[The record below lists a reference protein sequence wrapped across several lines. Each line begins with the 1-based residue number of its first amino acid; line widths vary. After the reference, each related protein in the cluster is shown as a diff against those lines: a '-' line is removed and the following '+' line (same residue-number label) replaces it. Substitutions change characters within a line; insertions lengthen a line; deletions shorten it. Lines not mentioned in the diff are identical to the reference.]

1 MANTSNTSLQPIDLN
16 QLYGI
21 DEIMSASQPSL
32 ENLNDYNR
40 RTMEFNNTQGAS
52 TSQTMPQNT
61 ASMQGSNPRTYM
73 QQDSMQSQPQ
83 RQEQTFPT
91 SRTAMEESQFSDT
104 FSQNESIQLAGDMQ
118 SFLRQQVGRKVSV
131 QFLIG
136 ENSMVEQTG
145 TLVGV
150 GNDYIILRESNGQLL
165 ICHVEALK
173 FVRVESS

>member
-21 DEIMSASQPSL
+21 DEIMSAPQQSL
-32 ENLNDYNR
+32 GNLNDYNR
-40 RTMEFNNTQGAS
+40 KAMDFNNTQDALIS
-52 TSQTMPQNT
+52 PNMPQNT
-61 ASMQGSNPRTYM
+61 ASMQGRNPRADM
-73 QQDSMQSQPQ
+73 QQDSMQNQPQ

-150 GNDYIILRESNGQLL
+150 GNDYIVLRERNGELL
-165 ICHVEALK
+165 ICCTDALR
-173 FVRVESS
+173 FVRIESE

>member
-1 MANTSNTSLQPIDLN
+1 MANMSNAPFQTVDLN

-21 DEIMSASQPSL
+21 DEIMSAPQPSL
-32 ENLNDYNR
+32 GNLNDYNR
-40 RTMEFNNTQGAS
+40 KAMDFNNTQDALIS
-52 TSQTMPQNT
+52 PNMPQNT
-61 ASMQGSNPRTYM
+61 ASMQGRNPRTDM
-73 QQDSMQSQPQ
+73 RQDSTQNQPQ

-91 SRTAMEESQFSDT
+91 SRATMDESQFGDT
-104 FSQNESIQLAGDMQ
+104 SSQNENIPLAGDMQ

-150 GNDYIILRESNGQLL
+150 GNDYIVLRERNGELL
-165 ICHVEALK
+165 ICHTDALK
-173 FVRVESS
+173 FVRVESI

>member
-21 DEIMSASQPSL
+21 DEIMSAPQPRL
-32 ENLNDYNR
+32 GNLNDYNR
-40 RTMEFNNTQGAS
+40 KAMEFNNTQGAS

-61 ASMQGSNPRTYM
+61 ASMQGRNPRTDM

-131 QFLIG
+131 QFLKA

-150 GNDYIILRESNGQLL
+150 GNDYIILRERNGQLL
-165 ICHVEALK
+165 ICHVETLK
-173 FVRVESS
+173 FVRVESI